1 MVYIWVIFK
10 FSSPVF
16 EEEEKSLFQCT
27 ISKASVKASVKAK
40 RPQSAGFLGA
50 QLQHTAVGTLL
61 PLPGKSV
68 AAVYQ
73 PYNRIFSTNIVSW
86 HP

>member
-27 ISKASVKASVKAK
+27 ISKASVKAK

-50 QLQHTAVGTLL
+50 RSTLL

>member
-1 MVYIWVIFK
+1 MVYIWVIYK
-10 FSSPVF
+10 FSSSVF

-50 QLQHTAVGTLL
+50 RSTLL